1 MHPSRVVIAGLA
13 GIALPVL
20 ALAAAPPIKK
30 STAQP
35 KLDQAF
41 FDTRVAPILK
51 DACLDCHGGS
61 TVMSHTDL
69 RSEAALKASGSKGR
83 VLAVSIGGKSRIH
96 NLVSGRQAPLMPPG
110 GKLSDSKVSDLT
122 RWLDAGAPYFGR
134 TLGHA
139 KQQVWWAFAP
149 IKMSIAK
156 PSAKN
161 SLSAIDTFV
170 QAGLQRNGLTWNP
183 PASRRDLIRRAYF
196 DLTGLPPTFE
206 EVQAFEK
213 DRSPN
218 AWSKV
223 VDRLLASPQYG
234 ERWGRHWLDIVRYA
248 DSGGF
253 EGDKDRPNAW
263 RYRDWVINAFN
274 QDTPYNTFLEH
285 QLAGDELA
293 PGDPA
298 ALVATGYLAAGPKDI
313 VENNARTRANEVDDL
328 VATTGSAFLG
338 LTIACARCHD
348 HKYDQ
353 LPQADYYRLAAI
365 FAPTERRDMDLCTPD
380 ERKAIEARIAQSEA
394 KLKPLR
400 DEYGALRGKGEA
412 AARKM
417 GSLQPAEAEIEA
429 GLGTEMQRYRD
440 VRKDI
445 DMVEVSREQVP
456 VAMAV
461 TDPGPTF
468 GEYRIHRRG
477 DAYLPGDP
485 IKPGFLKCLPG
496 NVDIPDAPA
505 GAKTTGR
512 RTALAKW
519 ITSPENPLTTRVWMN
534 RVWRHHFG
542 RGIVATPSDFGVNGE
557 LPTHP
562 ELLDYLSAK
571 FAAGGMKLK
580 PIHREILLSKTWMQ
594 SSAIRPSAAKIDPL
608 NKLLWRMPLRRLEA
622 EAVRDSILKVAG
634 GLDLKMGGPPIY
646 PPVDPSLRS
655 DTFQGMNWPITED
668 DMSTWR
674 RSVYVKVKRSLLLPQ
689 LEVFDCPE
697 ITASV
702 ATRNSTTTPL
712 QALTL
717 MNDPLVLQQANVMT
731 STLYDS
737 FGFVADTTPVKDRA
751 LVEVVYQ
758 RALQRNPT
766 PREAKLAY
774 KILTTQGRSRLCLL
788 MFNLNEFVYVP

>member
-1 MHPSRVVIAGLA
+1 
-13 GIALPVL
+13 
-20 ALAAAPPIKK
+20 
-30 STAQP
+30 
-35 KLDQAF
+35 
-41 FDTRVAPILK
+41 
-51 DACLDCHGGS
+51 
-61 TVMSHTDL
+61 
-69 RSEAALKASGSKGR
+69 
-83 VLAVSIGGKSRIH
+83 
-96 NLVSGRQAPLMPPG
+96 
-110 GKLSDSKVSDLT
+110 
-122 RWLDAGAPYFGR
+122 
-134 TLGHA
+134 
-139 KQQVWWAFAP
+139 
-149 IKMSIAK
+149 
-156 PSAKN
+156 
-161 SLSAIDTFV
+161 
-170 QAGLQRNGLTWNP
+170 
-183 PASRRDLIRRAYF
+183 
-196 DLTGLPPTFE
+196 
-206 EVQAFEK
+206 
-213 DRSPN
+213 
-218 AWSKV
+218 
-223 VDRLLASPQYG
+223 
-234 ERWGRHWLDIVRYA
+234 
-248 DSGGF
+248 
-253 EGDKDRPNAW
+253 
-263 RYRDWVINAFN
+263 
-274 QDTPYNTFLEH
+274 
-285 QLAGDELA
+285 
-293 PGDPA
+293 
-298 ALVATGYLAAGPKDI
+298 
-313 VENNARTRANEVDDL
+313 
-328 VATTGSAFLG
+328 
-338 LTIACARCHD
+338 
-348 HKYDQ
+348 
-353 LPQADYYRLAAI
+353 
-365 FAPTERRDMDLCTPD
+365 
-380 ERKAIEARIAQSEA
+380 
-394 KLKPLR
+394 
-400 DEYGALRGKGEA
+400 
-412 AARKM
+412 
-417 GSLQPAEAEIEA
+417 
-429 GLGTEMQRYRD
+429 MQRYRD

-594 SSAIRPSAAKIDPL
+594 SSAIRPSAAKVDPL